1 MHGHGCV
8 GTCTM
13 WRQGRTAGCL
23 LHCSPPYSSNFG
35 NNCCRDRFFFSIFA
49 LFLDT
54 IHACMQFVLIIF
66 THPSLTL
73 SNSLGT
79 PSSSQ
84 QALLIL
90 CLG

>member
-1 MHGHGCV
+1 MGMGVWAHVPCG
-8 GTCTM
+8 
-13 WRQGRTAGCL
+13 GRGGLLGVFSTAL
-23 LHCSPPYSSNFG
+23 RLTPPTSVTTAAVT
-35 NNCCRDRFFFSIFA
+35 DFFFSIFA